1 MDLIAMNSRGN
12 TESKYTFT
20 RADAI
25 LITLD
30 VIFYVLVIWPQ
41 AVFCI
46 YLAIFMDKIF
56 TDIYLLIFFRLSLIG
71 ASCLEIYFSC
81 EQLYYRWKFFK
92 YNKNNSFS
100 VDVEKKTFRFQHGD
114 KDVLFKSN
122 DVEEW
127 SWSVYGM
134 LGHTEVVDI
143 VDIKLKDK
151 TRIIIPCGLGNVRS
165 FLREN
170 EKRLLLPKG
179 KWKSKSLRSYMKEM
193 GVGIYRYLNN

>member
-1 MDLIAMNSRGN
+1 MKMSGN
-12 TESKYTFT
+12 MESKYTFT

-25 LITLD
+25 LITLN
-30 VIFYVLVIWPQ
+30 VIFYILVIWPQ

-46 YLAIFMDKIF
+46 YLGIFTDKIF
-56 TDIYLLIFFRLSLIG
+56 TDIYLLIFFRLTLIG
-71 ASCLEIYFSC
+71 CSCLEIYFSC

-134 LGHTEVVDI
+134 LGQTEVVDI

-151 TRIIIPCGLGNVRS
+151 TRVIIPCGLGNVLN
-165 FLREN
+165 FLQEN
-170 EKRLLLPKG
+170 EEKLLLPKG
-179 KWKSKSLRSYMKEM
+179 EQKSKSLRSYIKE
-193 GVGIYRYLNN
+193 IENSSPSLCN